1 MRPSVCC
8 VALLLI
14 ATLSDAGATGR
25 RPWQWTVEERLAVRF
40 DPEHIKARRLAQLAD
55 DPRAATDG
63 SATGTA
69 GRRVTIYGIDGA
81 RNPELFLPH
90 ELFDGLL
97 TGFTPDLELRARQRQ
112 SFARAIRAFGYD
124 DAEFWRRLEV
134 VSAEYVALKYGDGR
148 ADWTARCRA
157 RHAALQAARNTFGG
171 FDVFLYTV
179 IAPSARKVVT
189 SDVDD
194 AARLRDETAGCAR

>member
-1 MRPSVCC
+1 MQRIFCF

-14 ATLSDAGATGR
+14 ATLSEAGSAGR
-25 RPWQWTVEERLAVRF
+25 RPWQWTVEERLALRF
-40 DPEHIKARRLAQLAD
+40 DPEHIKARRLAQQAD

-134 VSAEYVALKYGDGR
+134 VSAEYVALKYDGR
-148 ADWTARCRA
+148 ADRTALCRA

-179 IAPSARKVVT
+179 IAPSARKAVT
-189 SDVDD
+189 SEVDD
-194 AARLRDETAGCAR
+194 AARLRDEAVGCAR